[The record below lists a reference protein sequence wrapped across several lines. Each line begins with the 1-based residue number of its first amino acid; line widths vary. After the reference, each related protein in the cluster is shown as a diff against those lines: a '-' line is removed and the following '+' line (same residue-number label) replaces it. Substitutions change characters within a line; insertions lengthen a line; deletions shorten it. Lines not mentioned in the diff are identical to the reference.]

1 MAPQHLGFTRS
12 AEEKGSPAAS
22 RSLKS
27 AENLAASGGKAA
39 MTRKDYDAF
48 CGGLPH
54 ATHVVQWGDASVWKI
69 GGKVFAIGGWSH
81 GDEFAVSF
89 KRSKTSF
96 AILSELPGVRP
107 APYLASRGLL
117 WMQRFDTRSF
127 SDHDLK
133 QYLRQSY
140 AMILAALPKKTQE
153 ALRARV

>member
-1 MAPQHLGFTRS
+1 
-12 AEEKGSPAAS
+12 
-22 RSLKS
+22 
-27 AENLAASGGKAA
+27 

-81 GDEFAVSF
+81 GDEFAISF
-89 KRSKTSF
+89 KCSKTSF

-117 WMQRFDTRSF
+117 WMQRVDMRSF

-153 ALRARV
+153 ALRARI